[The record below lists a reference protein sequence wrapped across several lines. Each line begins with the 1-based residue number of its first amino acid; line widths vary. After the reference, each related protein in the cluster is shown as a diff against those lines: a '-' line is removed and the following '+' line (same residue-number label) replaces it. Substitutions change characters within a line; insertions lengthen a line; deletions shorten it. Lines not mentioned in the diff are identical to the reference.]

1 MSTIHCTGCNRT
13 FTHPRY
19 RLSHLSQ
26 TRNLACLA
34 VKQTLFTQNS
44 EASSSGD
51 PPRQIPT
58 TPVST
63 DCRQI
68 TFDNQADLRDEIT
81 SHDEDD
87 LGDDEYV
94 DYSVASDIGDEDSDT
109 FDASDDSND
118 DADNSLDQ
126 ADMHPNMDDGRRDPS
141 CLLDEPEGTQLQEE
155 SQEEPTIVHFP
166 GRRAGEVCSKGIM
179 RMEECENALGGPSE
193 NAYSPFA
200 SRIDWELAK
209 WAKLRGPS
217 ATSFTE
223 MLNISGVSG
232 RVNSFSFIILL

>member
-94 DYSVASDIGDEDSDT
+94 DYSVASDIGDEDLDT
-109 FDASDDSND
+109 FDATS
-118 DADNSLDQ
+118 
-126 ADMHPNMDDGRRDPS
+126 
-141 CLLDEPEGTQLQEE
+141 
-155 SQEEPTIVHFP
+155 
-166 GRRAGEVCSKGIM
+166 
-179 RMEECENALGGPSE
+179 
-193 NAYSPFA
+193 
-200 SRIDWELAK
+200 AK
-209 WAKLRGPS
+209 Q
-217 ATSFTE
+217 
-223 MLNISGVSG
+223 
-232 RVNSFSFIILL
+232 